1 MYKLDNFK
9 TCCDY
14 LGIDN
19 TLPVCQIDERQIQA
33 TYKLRVCMNAWNK
46 QDGFEPDEKAN
57 YHQEG
62 VGYTPHFNYKD
73 GRLFRCR
80 DAYYGSITG
89 IVLAYAYHAASL
101 PYATFGLRI
110 CLGTRERAIEFGQVF
125 IETFNEL
132 I

>member
-33 TYKLRVCMNAWNK
+33 AYKLRVCMNAWNK
-46 QDGFEPDEKAN
+46 IDHFEPDETTLYGKRKEGYAPHFLFKDGKLLSSGYAN
-57 YHQEG
+57 Y
-62 VGYTPHFNYKD
+62 
-73 GRLFRCR
+73 
-80 DAYYGSITG
+80 GSNAG
-89 IVLAYAYHAASL
+89 IVFAFATPAAALTYANL
-101 PYATFGLRI
+101 GLRL
-110 CLGTRERAIEFGQVF
+110 CLGTRNRAVEFGETF